1 VAAAAVVL
9 VSALGSRARLAHAD
23 QDDWEISARAG
34 VASVVVDGRDP
45 LGVGLGLD
53 VQYGL
58 DDAWAARL
66 SASGGR
72 HGVDA
77 DPARGRPGGTIW
89 SYSAFAGINYT
100 MDVLRLL
107 PTFELGLGYL
117 GIAGAVQAERRT
129 LGVQAGI
136 GADYLWSPRFTV
148 GAKAEYVFAPF
159 DLISNAL
166 NGSQTPQAFSLSA
179 RIGWILN

>member
-1 VAAAAVVL
+1 M
-9 VSALGSRARLAHAD
+9 
-23 QDDWEISARAG
+23 
-34 VASVVVDGRDP
+34 ASVVVDGRDP
-45 LGVGLGLD
+45 LGVGVGID

-72 HGVDA
+72 HAVDA
-77 DPARGRPGGTIW
+77 DQMRRLPGGNVW
-89 SYSAFAGINYT
+89 SYSAFAGLNYT

-117 GIAGAVQAERRT
+117 GIAGAVQAQRRS

-136 GADYLWSPRFTV
+136 GADYLWRPRFTI

-159 DLISNAL
+159 DLVSNVL
-166 NGSQTPQAFSLSA
+166 NGSQTPQAFSLCA

>member
-1 VAAAAVVL
+1 
-9 VSALGSRARLAHAD
+9 
-23 QDDWEISARAG
+23 
-34 VASVVVDGRDP
+34 
-45 LGVGLGLD
+45 
-53 VQYGL
+53 
-58 DDAWAARL
+58 
-66 SASGGR
+66 
-72 HGVDA
+72 
-77 DPARGRPGGTIW
+77 
-89 SYSAFAGINYT
+89 
-100 MDVLRLL
+100 
-107 PTFELGLGYL
+107 
-117 GIAGAVQAERRT
+117 VQAERRT